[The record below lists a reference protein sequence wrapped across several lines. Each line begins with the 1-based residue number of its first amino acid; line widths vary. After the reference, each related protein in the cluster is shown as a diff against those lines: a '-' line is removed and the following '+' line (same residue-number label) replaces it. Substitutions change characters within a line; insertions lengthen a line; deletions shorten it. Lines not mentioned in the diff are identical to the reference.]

1 MGASWYLPVKVR
13 LAGPTFNRTRVSVGT
28 SRSVHHGVHSFLSPA
43 FFSLKG
49 RMMAATPA
57 PVPHRTMGNLNEAWQ
72 AIADLEAQVADLKA
86 QIAELKRQ
94 K

>member
-1 MGASWYLPVKVR
+1 M
-13 LAGPTFNRTRVSVGT
+13 
-28 SRSVHHGVHSFLSPA
+28 SPA